1 MSVVGF
7 TVVAVSRMLIHAHD
21 AHQQAA
27 CGRPQLVGRLYELG
41 CIVPP
46 PCVVLVE
53 PLLSYFFVI
62 TRLSLSQL
70 ECGVACVRPSLTKS

>member
-41 CIVPP
+41 CIVCP
-46 PCVVLVE
+46 
-53 PLLSYFFVI
+53 
-62 TRLSLSQL
+62 SLSAR
-70 ECGVACVRPSLTKS
+70 VACVRPSLTKS